1 MLDGCGTHAGEAR
14 MNRGRWSGLGLTALH
29 TAVHIA
35 AWLVCWRGDG
45 GERKAEE
52 AMEAAGV
59 PSAAQGRWCM
69 RACILEER
77 G

>member
-1 MLDGCGTHAGEAR
+1 MK
-14 MNRGRWSGLGLTALH
+14 RGWWSSLGLTLLH
-29 TAVHIA
+29 TA
-35 AWLVCWRGDG
+35 AWLVRWRGDG
-45 GERKAEE
+45 GECKAEE

-59 PSAAQGRWCM
+59 LSAAQGRWCM